1 MTNFK
6 YAVRV
11 SLGVVLAPVIILMCP
26 LVAFLDWV
34 SEPEEE
40 GGVEYLISDYK
51 RLFKRYPTA

>member
-1 MTNFK
+1 MTKFK

-11 SLGVVLAPVIILMCP
+11 SLGVILAPVIFIMCP
-26 LVAFLDWV
+26 LFAFIDWV

-40 GGVEYLISDYK
+40 GSVKYLLSEYK